1 MNATEQRSTVLL
13 GALLTKLTR
22 DYADDHW
29 DSTTRQLL
37 DEINAYLGRS
47 AIAWSLNDETA
58 AQSSATTS
66 ITEQVKG
73 KIV

>member
-22 DYADDHW
+22 DYADDQW

-37 DEINAYLGRS
+37 DEINDYLGRS
-47 AIAWSLNDETA
+47 AIAWSINDETG
-58 AQSSATTS
+58 AQSATTS
-66 ITEQVKG
+66 IIEQGKG

>member
-22 DYADDHW
+22 DYADDQW

-47 AIAWSLNDETA
+47 AIAWSINDETG
-58 AQSSATTS
+58 AQSATTS
-66 ITEQVKG
+66 IIEQVKG